1 MAARASNQ
9 PCMGIDREP
18 EIAAFAD
25 CWNSGDF
32 FMAHEV
38 LEGLWIRNR
47 DEGLRGLIQLA
58 VALHHI
64 ERGNLKGARTMIERA
79 RSRLSKP
86 DHIASGIDVKM
97 MDRYAQDVAAAI
109 DEGEPLDTIAARPK
123 L

>member
-1 MAARASNQ
+1 
-9 PCMGIDREP
+9 MGIDTEP
-18 EIAAFAD
+18 EIAAFVD
-25 CWNSGDF
+25 CWNRGDF

-79 RSRLSKP
+79 RSRLSRP
-86 DHIASGIDVKM
+86 GNAVSGIDLQM
-97 MDRYAQDVAAAI
+97 MDRYARDVAAAI
-109 DEGEPLDTIAARPK
+109 HAGEPRVAIATRPK